1 MGNEMSDSEIRPQE
15 QPFCLP
21 ENDLPRV
28 VVIGGGFAGLN
39 AIKKLKNKPVD
50 VVLLDKHN
58 YHQFVPLIYQVAT
71 SGLEPDSV
79 SFPLRKRFRDYN
91 NVTFRLANV
100 ERIDHAQNKVI
111 TNKGFLTYDYLIIAS
126 GSVTNFLGN
135 NKIKEH
141 CYGLKTVED
150 AIHIRSLMLSH
161 LEMAAQTC
169 IQEEKDVLTNFAIVG
184 GGPAGVELAGA
195 LAEFRDHII
204 PKDYPEYNGDNIT
217 IYLLQSGYQLL
228 KGMSE
233 ESSKQTLKDLQN
245 MDVKVLFGCKVTGY
259 DGRTVQIE
267 DAKMQLKAA
276 TLIWAAGVRGSFPG
290 GLNEDI
296 VVKGNR
302 LKVSETLEV
311 AGMNNVFAIGD
322 VAGLITEE
330 HPKGLPMLAPVAIQQ
345 GSHVAKCI
353 LKLIK
358 GESAEPFDY
367 LDKGHLATIGRR
379 RAVADIRGLKLS
391 GFTAWVI
398 WALVHIFYLA
408 GFKNRTFVLI
418 NWLSNYMSYD
428 KGDRLI
434 TRTTFKDPYST
445 HSNTQRFEASNPAAE

>member
-1 MGNEMSDSEIRPQE
+1 MSDSDLKPEE

-39 AIKKLKNKPVD
+39 AIKGLKNKRVQ

-91 NVTFRLANV
+91 NVTFRLADV
-100 ERIDHAQNKVI
+100 ELIDSANKKVI
-111 TNKGFLTYDYLIIAS
+111 TNKGYLTYDYLIIAS
-126 GSVTNFLGN
+126 GSVTNFLGMDN
-135 NKIKEH
+135 IKSR

-169 IQEEKDVLTNFAIVG
+169 IQEEKDILTNFAIVG

-228 KGMSE
+228 KGMSD
-233 ESSKQTLKDLQN
+233 ESSEQTLKDLRK
-245 MDVKVLFGCKVTGY
+245 MGVKVLFGCKVTGY

-267 DAKMQLKAA
+267 DAKMELKAA
-276 TLIWAAGVRGSFPG
+276 TLIWAAGVRGSFPD
-290 GLNEDI
+290 GLSEDI
-296 VVKGNR
+296 IAKGNR
-302 LKVSETLEV
+302 IKVSDTLEV
-311 AGMNNVFAIGD
+311 AGMKNVYAVGD
-322 VAGLITEE
+322 VAGLINEKY
-330 HPKGLPMLAPVAIQQ
+330 PKGLPMLAPVAIQQ
-345 GSHVAKCI
+345 GKYVAKSI
-353 LKLIK
+353 LQSIK
-358 GESAEPFDY
+358 GEKPKPFSY

-379 RAVADIRGLKLS
+379 RAVADIKGLRLS
-391 GFTAWVI
+391 GFVAWMM
-398 WALVHIFYLA
+398 WAAVHIFYLA

-434 TRTTFKDPYST
+434 TRTTFMDPYAS
-445 HSNTQRFEASNPAAE
+445 HKNTERFESSPAAE